1 MKNVILLAPPAAGK
15 GTQAHLLEEYYHL
28 AHISTGDLLREA
40 SRTNEELRECLKSGY
55 LVSDEIV
62 LSLLKER
69 LLNLK
74 EEEGYIL
81 DGFPRTVAQ
90 AEDLKE
96 ISQKIHKEIGYVFLL
111 EVPKE
116 VLEQRITG
124 RRICSTCGAIYNL
137 NNEME
142 RPTQKDICNRCH
154 QALTTRQDDNL
165 ESFEVRYQTYLK
177 QTQPLV
183 SYYEKQ
189 NILYRIDSTKSKEEV
204 FQKLKEIL
212 GD

>member
-40 SRTNEELRECLKSGY
+40 SRTNEELRECLKSGH

-62 LSLLKER
+62 LSLLKEC

-96 ISQKIHKEIGYVFLL
+96 ISQKIHKEIG
-111 EVPKE
+111 
-116 VLEQRITG
+116 
-124 RRICSTCGAIYNL
+124 
-137 NNEME
+137 
-142 RPTQKDICNRCH
+142 
-154 QALTTRQDDNL
+154 
-165 ESFEVRYQTYLK
+165 
-177 QTQPLV
+177 
-183 SYYEKQ
+183 
-189 NILYRIDSTKSKEEV
+189 
-204 FQKLKEIL
+204 
-212 GD
+212 